1 MITPLR
7 VCLQVA
13 IAIAVVATG
22 CSSSP
27 ESPPNGQEAQ
37 SLIGP
42 DGDTRAFV
50 WIPTLSGGLGA
61 TVSQPYQAWLES
73 KRFASKTLV
82 VEAYKTDGLHIAW
95 AAGNI
100 LEVCY
105 ADARIYKFL
114 NGVDFAAEESPEIV
128 SVEIVLRRVKNLH
141 AC

>member
-27 ESPPNGQEAQ
+27 ELRPNGQEAQ

-42 DGDTRAFV
+42 GGGTRVFV

-105 ADARIYKFL
+105 ADDRLYTFL
-114 NGVDFAAEESPEIV
+114 KGVDFAAEESPEIV